1 MNDIPLSITQNAI
14 KRITHLKKQEGEDK
28 SMLRIRVSGGGCA
41 GFQYGFSFS
50 TESTDD
56 DVFVKQSGVIVVTDK
71 LSLLY
76 LAGSQ
81 IDYTEDISGAAF
93 TITNPNATS
102 SCSCGTS
109 FSV

>member
-1 MNDIPLSITQNAI
+1 MNDVPLSITPNAI
-14 KRITHLKKQEGEDK
+14 KRIMHLMVQEGENG
-28 SMLRIRVSGGGCA
+28 SMLRVKVSGGGCA

-50 TESTDD
+50 TESTED
-56 DVFVKQSGVIVVTDK
+56 DVFVNQNGIKVVTDK

-93 TITNPNATS
+93 SIKNPNATS